1 MENNKKKSIYLV
13 GIGGIGVSSLARYF
27 HSEGFKVSGSDA
39 SSPPDDFKEKGIN
52 TFVGHSKDNLPE
64 KTDLLI
70 YSHAV
75 SFENPE
81 IKEAQRRK
89 IEIKSYSEALGE
101 LTKKHYTIAIA
112 GTHGKSTTTA
122 MMSKVMIEAGL
133 DPTVII
139 GTKLKEFDNTN
150 FRKGESKYLVIEAD
164 ESSAGFLNYYPKIA
178 LINNIEED
186 HLDFFNGIDD
196 ILDTFKKY
204 ITENVKNETLVI
216 NSDDK
221 NIEKIKKHFKGELLE
236 YSIKDNEKE
245 KIKLS
250 VPGEHNIYN
259 ALSVLCVSKK
269 LGIKREVA
277 LKALYDFKGTWRRF
291 DEEEITLSSGK
302 KVKVINDYAH
312 HPTEVR
318 VTIKAV
324 KEKYPD
330 KKITAVFQPHQY
342 KRTYHLFSQ
351 FREVFSSSLGVV
363 DNFFITDIYSV
374 KGRESEEIIKKINS
388 EMLCDGVDAVSYSG
402 SLEETGE
409 LLKKNLQ
416 EDDVLV
422 IMGAGDIYCNLI
434 NNINI

>member
-1 MENNKKKSIYLV
+1 
-13 GIGGIGVSSLARYF
+13 
-27 HSEGFKVSGSDA
+27 
-39 SSPPDDFKEKGIN
+39 
-52 TFVGHSKDNLPE
+52 
-64 KTDLLI
+64 
-70 YSHAV
+70 
-75 SFENPE
+75 
-81 IKEAQRRK
+81 
-89 IEIKSYSEALGE
+89 
-101 LTKKHYTIAIA
+101 
-112 GTHGKSTTTA
+112 
-122 MMSKVMIEAGL
+122 
-133 DPTVII
+133 
-139 GTKLKEFDNTN
+139 
-150 FRKGESKYLVIEAD
+150 
-164 ESSAGFLNYYPKIA
+164 
-178 LINNIEED
+178 
-186 HLDFFNGIDD
+186 
-196 ILDTFKKY
+196 
-204 ITENVKNETLVI
+204 
-216 NSDDK
+216 
-221 NIEKIKKHFKGELLE
+221 
-236 YSIKDNEKE
+236 
-245 KIKLS
+245 
-250 VPGEHNIYN
+250 
-259 ALSVLCVSKK
+259 
-269 LGIKREVA
+269 
-277 LKALYDFKGTWRRF
+277 
-291 DEEEITLSSGK
+291 
-302 KVKVINDYAH
+302 VKVINDYAH